1 MLLALYQKQYIF
13 KGVSMFSSNAG
24 VMLYVEDVAK
34 EKEFWSAIGFD
45 IISEMEMM
53 GYTSFD
59 MKPSKD
65 SSLTLTVFA
74 KAFIQ
79 QVSPEVAD
87 NVPSILFES
96 ADLEALHAKVIA
108 VTEAAS
114 QINQEPFPNFNF
126 ASPSGLYFAVKG
138 I

>member
-1 MLLALYQKQYIF
+1 MLSAN
-13 KGVSMFSSNAG
+13 VG

-34 EKEFWSAIGFD
+34 EKEFWSSIGFE
-45 IISEMEMM
+45 IVSEMEMM
-53 GYTSFD
+53 GYSSFE
-59 MKPSKD
+59 MKPSLD

-74 KAFIQ
+74 KEFIQ

-96 ADLEALHAKVIA
+96 KDLDALHAKVLA
-108 VTEAAS
+108 VTDTAS
-114 QINQEPFPNFNF
+114 PINQQPFPNFNF

-138 I
+138 LA